1 MFLTEKPNY
10 TSFFDSFNK
19 QKKKKEEFD
28 LISQSFDESILRRL
42 NTLCN
47 SRSSVTINFSW
58 LSSALA
64 FLSFTHNQA
73 ITLLSNPKLTD
84 SLNFYLDDS
93 VKLLDICN
101 SIASE
106 IERLRHRRLLLKL
119 ALHLFNDNNNSED
132 AEKLRRARA
141 SLTDWDNNLKGPRYE
156 SSKNLEHLVIDL
168 AFMLKEVPRG
178 KISSDERIVR
188 RTIHSVGLVTVFV
201 AGVVVAALRGST
213 ELGVAVR
220 APSEFLW
227 ADSFNILNSAIS
239 RPGKKRHLLEELDD
253 VEARLREVIGVM
265 DDAGGEKGESLN
277 GAVKELE
284 RVTETLGEGLER
296 LSNGVNEVF
305 NTVMSS
311 RKEMLERMR
320 AGQQK
325 QQTK

>member
-141 SLTDWDNNLKGPRYE
+141 SLTDW
-156 SSKNLEHLVIDL
+156 I
-168 AFMLKEVPRG
+168 
-178 KISSDERIVR
+178 I
-188 RTIHSVGLVTVFV
+188 
-201 AGVVVAALRGST
+201 
-213 ELGVAVR
+213 
-220 APSEFLW
+220 
-227 ADSFNILNSAIS
+227 IS
-239 RPGKKRHLLEELDD
+239 RDPDMKA
-253 VEARLREVIGVM
+253 ARIW
-265 DDAGGEKGESLN
+265 SIW
-277 GAVKELE
+277 
-284 RVTETLGEGLER
+284 
-296 LSNGVNEVF
+296 S
-305 NTVMSS
+305 
-311 RKEMLERMR
+311 
-320 AGQQK
+320 
-325 QQTK
+325 

>member
-10 TSFFDSFNK
+10 PSFDSFNK
-19 QKKKKEEFD
+19 QKKKKEFD

-42 NTLCN
+42 NALCN
-47 SRSSVTINFSW
+47 SHSSVTINFSW

-84 SLNFYLDDS
+84 YLNFYLDDS

-119 ALHLFNDNNNSED
+119 AIHLFNNNSED

-239 RPGKKRHLLEELDD
+239 AESGKKRHLLEELDE

-265 DDAGGEKGESLN
+265 DDAGGEKGGSLN

-320 AGQQK
+320 VGQQK